1 MKIEVWQRTPISY
14 YGGKQTMLKY
24 ILPLIPEHK
33 IYTEAFFGGGAVF
46 WAKESAKTEI
56 INDFNANVYNF
67 YHILKTDFNALKTL
81 IENTII
87 SRESY
92 KAALLAY
99 HSPYVFSN
107 VQRAWAFWYATNF
120 GFSNQ
125 VGNIRICTT
134 PKYINGLKN
143 KIERFTDHY
152 SVRLQNTQI
161 ENDDACKI
169 ISLKDSEEAFHYVDP
184 PYVGANQGHYG
195 GYTQEHFDELLET
208 LSKCKGKFL
217 LSSYHN
223 EALTELVKKHGWY
236 QKEIHLHL
244 GSSQTKGKKRVEVLT
259 TNYPID

>member
-1 MKIEVWQRTPISY
+1 
-14 YGGKQTMLKY
+14 ML
-24 ILPLIPEHK
+24 I
-33 IYTEAFFGGGAVF
+33 
-46 WAKESAKTEI
+46 
-56 INDFNANVYNF
+56 
-67 YHILKTDFNALKTL
+67 
-81 IENTII
+81 
-87 SRESY
+87 
-92 KAALLAY
+92 
-99 HSPYVFSN
+99 
-107 VQRAWAFWYATNF
+107 
-120 GFSNQ
+120 
-125 VGNIRICTT
+125 
-134 PKYINGLKN
+134 
-143 KIERFTDHY
+143 
-152 SVRLQNTQI
+152 VRLQNTQI